1 MNISEVLLRIR
12 FSARFS
18 IKMAAR
24 YSEVEE
30 WKKFAKG
37 IKDKRAKRNEPV
49 GDKKGKECAE
59 GVVLNSREIIVQPLE
74 SEASG
79 KAKKYERTGPQE
91 FVEFIG
97 EEVTIETLEESCNI
111 HFREKMP
118 VGSRYLRTGCE
129 KFSAYFSIF

>member
-118 VGSRYLRTGCE
+118 VGNGL
-129 KFSAYFSIF
+129 